1 MTPPSSRPTMRDVAE
16 RAGVS
21 PKTVSNVLTGTAQ
34 VREPTRL
41 RVEQAMRELDFVPNL
56 SARGLRNGRSG
67 VIGLA
72 LPDLRA
78 AFSASMT
85 HAVVEAAHARGLV
98 VQVEETAAEPT
109 REHDLVTRA
118 RTHLIDGMILNPV
131 RLQDSV
137 VEHLDHL
144 PPIVLIGEVE
154 QHRTDRVFINS
165 HAAARDAVRHLLARG
180 ARRIVSLGGA
190 ESGPGLDKATQGQR
204 LRGYLDGL
212 AEAQLP
218 ALPELQVEV
227 PEWTIAGGAAGMRE
241 VLERGVEFDAV
252 LAFTDSI
259 ALGAMHELRSWGARL
274 PEDVLVCGFD
284 DVEHA
289 RFAGTPLTTIAFDH
303 QAYAN
308 AALDLLSSRMRD
320 RRLPPRA
327 VEIPYELLARASTT
341 GPSAGFSGRISKN

>member
-72 LPDLRA
+72 QPDLRA

-98 VQVEETAAEPT
+98 VQVEETAAEPA
-109 REHDLVTRA
+109 RERDLVTRA

-165 HAAARDAVRHLLARG
+165 RSAARDAVRHLLARG
-180 ARRIVSLGGA
+180 ARRIVALGGA
-190 ESGPGLDKATQGQR
+190 EHGAGLDKATQGQR
-204 LRGYLDGL
+204 LRGYLAGL
-212 AEAQLP
+212 AEAELP
-218 ALPELQVEV
+218 ASPELQVEV

-241 VLERGVEFDAV
+241 ILERGAEFDAV

-289 RFAGTPLTTIAFDH
+289 SFAGTPLTTIAFDH

-308 AALDLLSSRMRD
+308 AALDLLTSRMRD
-320 RRLPPRA
+320 RGLPPRA
-327 VEIPYELLARASTT
+327 QEIPYELLARTSTQ
-341 GPSAGFSGRISKN
+341 GPPAGFSGKNSPI